1 MSVAIRPSV
10 RLTRRLEDL
19 RKRVESGFP
28 RLLEALGAEVAS
40 QAQRRIREE
49 KAAPDGTPWAP
60 WSARHAATRHGGHGL
75 LMGEGDLDDSIQH
88 FLSGPETVEIGSP
101 LVYAATHQFGDE
113 GRGIPARPFLGYS
126 AGNERDLDAVIEAWL
141 EARAA

>member
-19 RKRVESGFP
+19 RKRVETGFP
-28 RLLEALGAEVAS
+28 HLLDALGAEVAS

-49 KAAPDGTPWAP
+49 KAAPDGTPWVP

-88 FLSGPETVEIGSP
+88 FLSGPETVVIGSP